1 MKALTITINTLAWIA
16 AGLVV
21 WALYPL
27 LLLKGITLA
36 NTLHNA
42 WL

>member
-1 MKALTITINTLAWIA
+1 MKILTITLNALSWIA
-16 AGLVV
+16 AGLIV

-27 LLLKGITLA
+27 LWKGFTIA
-36 NTLHNA
+36 NRLHYA

>member
-1 MKALTITINTLAWIA
+1 MKVLTITINTLAWIA
-16 AGLVV
+16 AGLIV
-21 WALYPL
+21 WALYP

>member
-1 MKALTITINTLAWIA
+1 MKALTITITALSWIA

-21 WALYPL
+21 WALYP